1 MATMQQMK
9 ELVRQLNTY
18 AYQYYVMDAP
28 TVSDAEY
35 DILFDRLLA
44 MERET
49 GVVLDDSPTIRV
61 GGKVLD
67 GFQKH
72 THLAPLYSLN
82 KAKTVEEL
90 RAFEQRI
97 QKFTDQA
104 LLYTLEYK
112 FDGLTI
118 NLTYEDGK
126 LVMAATRGDGV
137 TGEEI
142 LEQARTIKSI
152 PLHIPFRGR
161 MEVQG
166 EAIMHLSDLAEYNKT
181 VKEPLKNARN
191 ACAGALRNLDTRV
204 TAERKLDAYFYNVGY
219 IEGRSFAT
227 HTEMIAFLK
236 ENFFKVS
243 DFERLYDSLDGV
255 LAGIAEAEA
264 ARDSLDFLIDGMVIK
279 LDDFALREQMGYTE
293 RFPRWAIAYKF
304 AAEEMTTTIRQIVWE
319 VGRTGRLTP
328 TAEVDEVEI
337 GGATVRRA
345 TLNNIEDIRRKRVA
359 VGSRVFIRRS
369 NDVIPE
375 ILGAVPG
382 EEAVYADTPTVCPYC
397 GAALEMIG
405 PNLYC
410 PNSLSCRPQL
420 VARLAHYASREA
432 MNIENLSDKTAELL
446 YTHLH
451 ISDIAALYELDEEAL
466 LTLPGFKEKKV
477 QNLLLGIQKSKRP
490 ELSNFIYA
498 LGINTIGK
506 KTAKDLAAA
515 FGTFAALRQA
525 DQAALV
531 AIDEVG
537 EVMAQSVL
545 DFFASPQV
553 EQTLERLFA
562 AGVDP
567 QPFQK
572 VGGVFS
578 GKKVV
583 LTGSLSRMTR
593 AEAGAEIEAQGGTL
607 QSAVGKSTDL
617 LIAGEKAGS
626 KLEKARALGVAVCTE
641 EEFYALLSS
650 GTAGEEII

>member
-181 VKEPLKNARN
+181 AKEPLKNARN

-227 HTEMIAFLK
+227 HTEMIAFLE

-304 AAEEMTTTIRQIVWE
+304 AAEEMTTMIRQIVWE

-382 EEAVYADTPTVCPYC
+382 EEAVYADAPTVCPYC

-466 LTLPGFKEKKV
+466 FTLPGFKEKKV

-572 VGGVFS
+572 AGGVFS

-650 GTAGEEII
+650 GTAGEETI

>member
-181 VKEPLKNARN
+181 AKEPLKNARN

-227 HTEMIAFLK
+227 HTEMIAFLE

-382 EEAVYADTPTVCPYC
+382 EKAVYADTPTVCPYC

-420 VARLAHYASREA
+420 VARLALYASREA

-466 LTLPGFKEKKV
+466 FTLPGFKEKKV

-545 DFFASPQV
+545 DFLPHHRWSRRWNACLPQAS
-553 EQTLERLFA
+553 
-562 AGVDP
+562 
-567 QPFQK
+567 
-572 VGGVFS
+572 
-578 GKKVV
+578 
-583 LTGSLSRMTR
+583 TR
-593 AEAGAEIEAQGGTL
+593 SPSKRRGASFL
-607 QSAVGKSTDL
+607 
-617 LIAGEKAGS
+617 
-626 KLEKARALGVAVCTE
+626 ARRSCSPGR
-641 EEFYALLSS
+641 FR
-650 GTAGEEII
+650 G

>member
-181 VKEPLKNARN
+181 AKEPLKNARN

-227 HTEMIAFLK
+227 HTEMIAFLE

-319 VGRTGRLTP
+319 VGRTGGLTP

-382 EEAVYADTPTVCPYC
+382 EEAVYADTPT
-397 GAALEMIG
+397 
-405 PNLYC
+405 
-410 PNSLSCRPQL
+410 R
-420 VARLAHYASREA
+420 
-432 MNIENLSDKTAELL
+432 
-446 YTHLH
+446 LH
-451 ISDIAALYELDEEAL
+451 IAGRRSEMDRARTCIA
-466 LTLPGFKEKKV
+466 
-477 QNLLLGIQKSKRP
+477 R
-490 ELSNFIYA
+490 
-498 LGINTIGK
+498 
-506 KTAKDLAAA
+506 TAC
-515 FGTFAALRQA
+515 
-525 DQAALV
+525 
-531 AIDEVG
+531 
-537 EVMAQSVL
+537 
-545 DFFASPQV
+545 P
-553 EQTLERLFA
+553 
-562 AGVDP
+562 
-567 QPFQK
+567 
-572 VGGVFS
+572 
-578 GKKVV
+578 VV
-583 LTGSLSRMTR
+583 RNWWRGWHIMPRVR
-593 AEAGAEIEAQGGTL
+593 
-607 QSAVGKSTDL
+607 
-617 LIAGEKAGS
+617 
-626 KLEKARALGVAVCTE
+626 R
-641 EEFYALLSS
+641 
-650 GTAGEEII
+650 

>member
-104 LLYTLEYK
+104 LLYTLEYQ

-181 VKEPLKNARN
+181 AKEPLKKARN
-191 ACAGALRNLDTRV
+191 ASAGALRNQDTPEK
-204 TAERKLDAYFYNVGY
+204 AESKLDAYFYNVGY

-227 HTEMIAFLK
+227 HTEMIAFLE

-451 ISDIAALYELDEEAL
+451 ISDIAALYELDAEAL
-466 LTLPGFKEKKV
+466 LTLPGFKK
-477 QNLLLGIQKSKRP
+477 
-490 ELSNFIYA
+490 
-498 LGINTIGK
+498 
-506 KTAKDLAAA
+506 
-515 FGTFAALRQA
+515 
-525 DQAALV
+525 
-531 AIDEVG
+531 
-537 EVMAQSVL
+537 
-545 DFFASPQV
+545 
-553 EQTLERLFA
+553 
-562 AGVDP
+562 
-567 QPFQK
+567 
-572 VGGVFS
+572 
-578 GKKVV
+578 
-583 LTGSLSRMTR
+583 
-593 AEAGAEIEAQGGTL
+593 
-607 QSAVGKSTDL
+607 
-617 LIAGEKAGS
+617 
-626 KLEKARALGVAVCTE
+626 
-641 EEFYALLSS
+641 
-650 GTAGEEII
+650 

>member
-1 MATMQQMK
+1 
-9 ELVRQLNTY
+9 
-18 AYQYYVMDAP
+18 
-28 TVSDAEY
+28 
-35 DILFDRLLA
+35 
-44 MERET
+44 
-49 GVVLDDSPTIRV
+49 
-61 GGKVLD
+61 
-67 GFQKH
+67 
-72 THLAPLYSLN
+72 
-82 KAKTVEEL
+82 
-90 RAFEQRI
+90 
-97 QKFTDQA
+97 
-104 LLYTLEYK
+104 
-112 FDGLTI
+112 
-118 NLTYEDGK
+118 
-126 LVMAATRGDGV
+126 MAATRGDGV

-181 VKEPLKNARN
+181 AKEPLKNARN

-227 HTEMIAFLK
+227 HTEMIAFLE

-382 EEAVYADTPTVCPYC
+382 EEAVYADAPTVCPYC
-397 GAALEMIG
+397 RGGVRDDRA
-405 PNLYC
+405 NLYC

-466 LTLPGFKEKKV
+466 FTLPGFKKKKV
-477 QNLLLGIQKSKRP
+477 QNLLLGIQSSKTPGAFELHLCLGHQHHRKEDGEGSGGGVRHLCSAATGGSGGARRDRRGGGGDGAVCAGFFCLPTGGADAGTLVCRGSRP
-490 ELSNFIYA
+490 
-498 LGINTIGK
+498 
-506 KTAKDLAAA
+506 
-515 FGTFAALRQA
+515 AALPK
-525 DQAALV
+525 
-531 AIDEVG
+531 G
-537 EVMAQSVL
+537 
-545 DFFASPQV
+545 
-553 EQTLERLFA
+553 
-562 AGVDP
+562 
-567 QPFQK
+567 
-572 VGGVFS
+572 GGVFA

-650 GTAGEEII
+650 ESAGEEAR